1 MEVDGPRVVERPFEI
16 VDDKEITVKVV
27 IFKSV
32 LEVFVD
38 DKVCLTY
45 RGYKPG
51 QYQFGCMVQDG
62 VVAWTKLNFMKD

>member
-1 MEVDGPRVVERPFEI
+1 M
-16 VDDKEITVKVV
+16 
-27 IFKSV
+27 
-32 LEVFVD
+32 FVD